1 MALDK
6 SKYGWE
12 GISNGGE
19 IYDSQT
25 NMQSDLERNYLNTV
39 EMLAL
44 QKLKHEILFESM
56 LNSSIR
62 RLSSLGIE
70 ISKEK
75 LMQDIQKEM
84 LMQDIQKEMEMPS
97 IDLDFDYEQSS
108 VSTNTNDDAQNQING
123 LLNNLGNIFESAPV
137 QQGDSMVKSSLPRES
152 TIQVVDEMINKM
164 VEGTLDVNGNAINS
178 NTPYFDNRKK
188 GFTGMQLL
196 TVTSFIASFIISLIG
211 IIFIFITK

>member
-6 SKYGWE
+6 SKHGWE

-25 NMQSDLERNYLNTV
+25 NIQSDLERDYFNTV
-39 EMLAL
+39 KMLAL
-44 QKLKHEILFESM
+44 QKLKHEILFEGM

-84 LMQDIQKEMEMPS
+84 GMSS
-97 IDLDFDYEQSS
+97 IDLDFDYEQASA
-108 VSTNTNDDAQNQING
+108 STNTNDDAQNQING

-137 QQGDSMVKSSLPRES
+137 QQGDLMVKSSLPRES
-152 TIQVVDEMINKM
+152 TIRVVDEMINKM

-178 NTPYFDNRKK
+178 NTPDFDNRKK
-188 GFTGMQLL
+188 GFTGIQLL

>member
-6 SKYGWE
+6 SKHGWE

-19 IYDSQT
+19 IYDSQI
-25 NMQSDLERNYLNTV
+25 NMQSDLERDYLNTV

-75 LMQDIQKEM
+75 

-137 QQGDSMVKSSLPRES
+137 QQGDSKVKSSLPRES

-164 VEGTLDVNGNAINS
+164 AEGTLDVNGNPINS
-178 NTPYFDNRKK
+178 NIPDFDNKQK
-188 GFTGMQLL
+188 GFTGIQLL

>member
-6 SKYGWE
+6 SKHGWE

-25 NMQSDLERNYLNTV
+25 NMQSDLERDYLNTV

-44 QKLKHEILFESM
+44 QKLKHEILFEGM

-97 IDLDFDYEQSS
+97 IDLDFGYEQSS
-108 VSTNTNDDAQNQING
+108 ISTNTNDDVQNQVNW
-123 LLNNLGNIFESAPV
+123 LRNNLGNIFESAPIK
-137 QQGDSMVKSSLPRES
+137 QGNSMAKSSLPRES
-152 TIQVVDEMINKM
+152 TIQVVNEMINKM
-164 VEGTLDVNGNAINS
+164 AEGTLDVNGNPINS
-178 NTPYFDNRKK
+178 NTPDFDNRKK
-188 GFTGMQLL
+188 GFTGIQLL

-211 IIFIFITK
+211 IIFIFIIK

>member
-1 MALDK
+1 MALDTPK
-6 SKYGWE
+6 HSWE

-19 IYDSQT
+19 IYGSQT

-39 EMLAL
+39 KMLAL
-44 QKLKHEILFESM
+44 EKLKHGLLFEGM
-56 LNSSIR
+56 FNASIT

-75 LMQDIQKEM
+75 LMRDIQKEM
-84 LMQDIQKEMEMPS
+84 LMQEIQKEMEMPS
-97 IDLDFDYEQSS
+97 INLDFDYEQSR
-108 VSTNTNDDAQNQING
+108 VSTDTNDDVRNQVNW
-123 LLNNLGNIFESAPV
+123 LRNNLGNIFESAPIK
-137 QQGDSMVKSSLPRES
+137 QGNSMAKSSLPRES

-164 VEGTLDVNGNAINS
+164 AEGTLDVNGNPINS
-178 NTPYFDNRKK
+178 NIPDFDNRKK
-188 GFTGMQLL
+188 GFTGIQLL

>member
-6 SKYGWE
+6 SKHGWE

-19 IYDSQT
+19 IYDSQI
-25 NMQSDLERNYLNTV
+25 NMQSDLERDYLNTV

-75 LMQDIQKEM
+75 

-137 QQGDSMVKSSLPRES
+137 QQGDSKVKSSLPRES

-164 VEGTLDVNGNAINS
+164 AEGTLDVNGNAINS

-188 GFTGMQLL
+188 GFTGIQLL

>member
-6 SKYGWE
+6 SKHGWE

-19 IYDSQT
+19 IYDSQI
-25 NMQSDLERNYLNTV
+25 NMQSDLERDYLNTV

-75 LMQDIQKEM
+75 

-137 QQGDSMVKSSLPRES
+137 QQGDSKVKSSLPRES

-188 GFTGMQLL
+188 GFTGIQLL

>member
-6 SKYGWE
+6 SKHGWE
-12 GISNGGE
+12 EISNGGE

-25 NMQSDLERNYLNTV
+25 NIQSDLERDYFNTV
-39 EMLAL
+39 KMLAL

-75 LMQDIQKEM
+75 

-137 QQGDSMVKSSLPRES
+137 QQGDSKVKSSLPRES

-188 GFTGMQLL
+188 GFTGIQLL